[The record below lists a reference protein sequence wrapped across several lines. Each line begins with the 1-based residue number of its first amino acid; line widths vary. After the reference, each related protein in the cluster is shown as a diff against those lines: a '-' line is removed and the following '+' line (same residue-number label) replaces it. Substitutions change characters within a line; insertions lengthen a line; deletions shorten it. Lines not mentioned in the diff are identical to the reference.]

1 MKALEALKFVE
12 AKEIFCMKNFLL
24 ILEVLLTIID
34 IAVFLYLYKLFK
46 KHSRG
51 DELVIPTKMVLP
63 YVIAMAIISILVPAI
78 GLCMHLM

>member
-1 MKALEALKFVE
+1 
-12 AKEIFCMKNFLL
+12 MKNFLL

-34 IAVFLYLYKLFK
+34 IGVFVYLYKLFK

-51 DELVIPTKMVLP
+51 DELVIPTKKVLS
-63 YVIAMAIISILVPAI
+63 YVIAMVVISIVVPKI